1 MKIGD
6 KVYVRGYID
15 DIREN
20 ICSVIIRNDS
30 GRFVTSETEITPTR
44 ELHRY
49 LRDAA
54 HDDVRIIIDTLRSE
68 HDDKSYLNACDDI
81 AFAISAF
88 LESDQTNSKT
98 GRR

>member
-1 MKIGD
+1 MKKGD

-30 GRFVTSETEITPTR
+30 GRFVTNESDVIPMR
-44 ELHRY
+44 ELRGC
-49 LRDAA
+49 LRDAV
-54 HDDVRIIIDTLRSE
+54 HDDVQIIIDTLRAE

-88 LESDQTNSKT
+88 LGSD
-98 GRR
+98 